1 MFDTRAAI
9 RELRSLSEK
18 RSVSTLTEAEQVRW
32 VALRQKLGLP
42 LEVSVEAAAPEGEVA
57 SSASAPEAERQL
69 AVEAVPAAPP
79 PVAEEPGPEAPAT
92 QAAPEPEARW
102 SGPALDTA
110 ASHPADA
117 GWKGPALEVPAW
129 ADRLSERTTDPGL
142 EAPPPLPFDD
152 APAARPP
159 HAAEAADLGGRPD
172 EPVPLAP
179 AAEFVSYSRQGEAL
193 DLPAESPAPEGIA
206 QRGLAELAH
215 AASEDVRP
223 GPPVPDLT
231 PEPEA
236 VPPVSARFL
245 SEEAAAQA
253 LLAEAIDVPSP
264 AGPLGLS
271 GAPLDERAALEPP
284 VPPPVPESL
293 PVEPS
298 LAVPVDVPP
307 APEPVPE
314 EAPSLLE
321 GAIAITPAPLF
332 AEAPLPFVPPGAA
345 LYAPRPLTPEP
356 GSAEPSTPVTPATS
370 IWGPGAVAPPMLAA
384 HEFGSSGEALSTDGL
399 DPWPEP
405 PPPEPPV
412 PESPFAAP
420 LNEATAA
427 AEPPVEEDGV
437 ETVSDEDLVHEAVT
451 PTPLPIL
458 PPPPSGSGGIRGFQF
473 PRPPGPMVVPV
484 PPTSQSFP
492 RTRTAPSMPAPSV
505 PLTSTPRA
513 PAPSVPLTSTPRVPA
528 PLRLDTPVTPVPRP
542 APAAAASP
550 APRAAPPGVLLRTPV
565 PATAAAQV
573 TPRPSVSLRIA
584 TPPPPVD
591 VAPPAAAPGVPPRTP
606 VPAAAV
612 APATP
617 RPAAPQK
624 VVTPPP
630 PATAPPVAPPGVLP
644 RTPVPPSATAPATP
658 APLRLATPAPAPRM
672 GTPPVLAPA
681 PPSED
686 EGALPLLE
694 LVDEVEPPPP
704 ARVET
709 RPAITP
715 TPGAGTGVFGPP
727 MILNPGFV
735 EGFHRVVIHTLEGQ
749 VHRGTVHD
757 IDLQD
762 EALLVAQ
769 NDGREIRI
777 PARRVKAVFFVLAPG
792 ESAPRPRGE
801 RVQVTFRDGRQV
813 VGHSEDHASGEPGFF
828 VVPSD
833 ARTNTSRVYVYRGG
847 IQSIT
852 AG

>member
-18 RSVSTLTEAEQVRW
+18 RSLSALTEAEEGRW

-42 LEVSVEAAAPEGEVA
+42 LEV
-57 SSASAPEAERQL
+57 
-69 AVEAVPAAPP
+69 AVETASLTPGAPSPAPPLQAEPPLSAEPAAPP
-79 PVAEEPGPEAPAT
+79 PVAEQPAPEPSAT
-92 QAAPEPEARW
+92 QAAPVEPEARW
-102 SGPALDTA
+102 SGPSLDTA

-129 ADRLSERTTDPGL
+129 VDRLSERTTDPGP
-142 EAPPPLPFDD
+142 EEPPPIPFDD

-159 HAAEAADLGGRPD
+159 HAAEASDLGGRAD

-179 AAEFVSYSRQGEAL
+179 AVEFVSYSRQGEAL
-193 DLPAESPAPEGIA
+193 DLPPESEPPEVVTE
-206 QRGLAELAH
+206 RGLAELAQ
-215 AASEDVRP
+215 AASDDVLP
-223 GPPVPDLT
+223 APPVPELP
-231 PEPEA
+231 PETEA
-236 VPPVSARFL
+236 VLPLSAAL
-245 SEEAAAQA
+245 PGSEEWTTESFP
-253 LLAEAIDVPSP
+253 AEATGAPPP

-271 GAPLDERAALEPP
+271 EVPLDEGAPLEPP
-284 VPPPVPESL
+284 VPPLPPEPL
-293 PVEPS
+293 PVEPT
-298 LAVPVDVPP
+298 LAEAVDVVP
-307 APEPVPE
+307 APEPVP
-314 EAPSLLE
+314 AQAASLQE
-321 GAIAITPAPLF
+321 GAIAITPAPIPG
-332 AEAPLPFVPPGAA
+332 EALLPLVPPAGAA
-345 LYAPRPLTPEP
+345 YAPRPLTAAGDSSEP
-356 GSAEPSTPVTPATS
+356 PLTAAADSSEPPLPTAPPATS
-370 IWGPGAVAPPMLAA
+370 TWAPGAVAPPVLAA
-384 HEFGSSGEALSTDGL
+384 REFGSSGEGLATDGL

-405 PPPEPPV
+405 PPPEVPV
-412 PESPFAAP
+412 PESPLAASLP
-420 LNEATAA
+420 EAPAA
-427 AEPPVEEDGV
+427 AEALAEDAGV
-437 ETVSDEDLVHEAVT
+437 ETVGDEDLVHEAVT

-458 PPPPSGSGGIRGFQF
+458 PPPPPSGSGGIRGFQF

-484 PPTSQSFP
+484 PPTSQSVP

-505 PLTSTPRA
+505 SLTSTPRA
-513 PAPSVPLTSTPRVPA
+513 PAPLRLETPA
-528 PLRLDTPVTPVPRP
+528 PPAPRT
-542 APAAAASP
+542 APAAAASS

-565 PATAAAQV
+565 PATAAAPV
-573 TPRPSVSLRIA
+573 TPRPSVPLRIA
-584 TPPPPVD
+584 TPPSPAVPD
-591 VAPPAAAPGVPPRTP
+591 VPAQTP
-606 VPAAAV
+606 VPPAAV

-617 RPAAPQK
+617 RPAAPPRLA
-624 VVTPPP
+624 TPLP
-630 PATAPPVAPPGVLP
+630 PAPVAPPAAPPGVLP
-644 RTPVPPSATAPATP
+644 RTPVPPSAAAPVTPAPP
-658 APLRLATPAPAPRM
+658 APLRMATPAPAPRKPA
-672 GTPPVLAPA
+672 PPVLAPA
-681 PPSED
+681 PPLED

-704 ARVET
+704 PKVET
-709 RPAITP
+709 RAARPVATP
-715 TPGAGTGVFGPP
+715 TPAAGTGVFGPP

-735 EGFHRVVIHTLEGQ
+735 EGVHRVVIHTLEGQ

-792 ESAPRPRGE
+792 ESPPRPRGE

-833 ARTNTSRVYVYRGG
+833 TRTNTSRVYVYRGG